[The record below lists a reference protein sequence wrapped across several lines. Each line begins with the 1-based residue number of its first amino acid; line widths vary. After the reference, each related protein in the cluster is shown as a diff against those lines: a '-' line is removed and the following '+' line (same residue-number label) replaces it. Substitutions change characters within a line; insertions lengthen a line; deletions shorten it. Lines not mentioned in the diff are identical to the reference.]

1 MLLERERELEVL
13 ADLLGLAADSGGRV
27 VLIRGEAGIG
37 KSALV
42 ELFAESYAD
51 TALFVSGSCD
61 DLSTPEPLGPIRDI
75 ARLEPD
81 LGQAIAAGDRIVVME
96 TLLDLMSHRLRPT
109 VVVLED
115 TQWADEATLDLIRY
129 VGRRI
134 ARTSGLLVLTYRDG
148 EVDVEHPLR
157 HVIGELQPGSIE
169 RMHLQPLSKPAIASL
184 IDVAGL
190 DVDEVFDLT
199 GGNPLFVRE
208 LVVSAAERVPSSVR
222 DGVLARASK
231 LSPGARALLE
241 LVSVVPGRAELRL
254 VEAVV
259 DPSPGQLTECIR
271 QGLLRVEG
279 TDVSFRHELVRQAV
293 ESSLD
298 AATRQRLNRLVLA
311 ELIAT
316 ADPARLVHHAL
327 EAGDLA
333 SVVEFAPQ
341 AARAAMEVGSVREAG
356 AHFRNLEPHL
366 DLIPEG
372 ERARIMDD
380 WARTEFMLDN
390 PESLDILDRAMDL
403 YRAVGDED
411 SLARA
416 LTFGVRSN
424 ETSFRPEAAERCA
437 VEALAILEPKPPG
450 PDLAAALAQRAYL
463 GMVRLDDDVAVE
475 YADRAIDMARETG
488 DDLSLISSLNTKGT
502 VRCMRGE
509 PDGLTLLEEARW
521 RAEQGRHLFEELR
534 ALNNMSVNALGRM
547 DLDRAGEFSQRAMEV
562 ASRSEIPLLEYRCM
576 TECAEVLLAKGEWT
590 TAENLVLEMIGSH
603 IRESALGILATIQT
617 RRGQAAAKESVLR
630 SWLLSEAGGQPQF
643 LTAAAAVLAE
653 YMWLTDDHP
662 VGSERLRQV
671 IHSAK
676 IRLWSVGALAWWLW
690 ELGELDAVP
699 DGIAPGFALTMN
711 GDARAGAAEWDR
723 LGYPYEK
730 AMALTHADAKGRLE
744 AVEILE
750 TLGATAVA
758 AKVRREMR
766 ADGITVPRGRA
777 EATRRHPAGLT
788 ARQAE
793 VLTLL
798 DQGLT
803 NAVIADR
810 LFVSPRTVENHVS
823 AILVKLDA
831 PTRKEA
837 VVRARAASL
846 VQA

>member
-1 MLLERERELEVL
+1 
-13 ADLLGLAADSGGRV
+13 
-27 VLIRGEAGIG
+27 
-37 KSALV
+37 
-42 ELFAESYAD
+42 
-51 TALFVSGSCD
+51 
-61 DLSTPEPLGPIRDI
+61 
-75 ARLEPD
+75 
-81 LGQAIAAGDRIVVME
+81 
-96 TLLDLMSHRLRPT
+96 
-109 VVVLED
+109 
-115 TQWADEATLDLIRY
+115 
-129 VGRRI
+129 
-134 ARTSGLLVLTYRDG
+134 
-148 EVDVEHPLR
+148 
-157 HVIGELQPGSIE
+157 
-169 RMHLQPLSKPAIASL
+169 
-184 IDVAGL
+184 
-190 DVDEVFDLT
+190 
-199 GGNPLFVRE
+199 
-208 LVVSAAERVPSSVR
+208 
-222 DGVLARASK
+222 
-231 LSPGARALLE
+231 
-241 LVSVVPGRAELRL
+241 VVPGRAELRL

-298 AATRQRLNRLVLA
+298 AASRRRLNRLVLA
-311 ELIAT
+311 ELSAISN
-316 ADPARLVHHAL
+316 PARLVHHAL
-327 EAGDLA
+327 EAGDFG
-333 SVVEFAPQ
+333 SIVEFAPQ

-372 ERARIMDD
+372 ERARIVDD

-424 ETSFRPEAAERCA
+424 ENNFRPEAAERCA

-450 PDLAAALAQRAYL
+450 PDLAFALAQRAWL
-463 GMVRLDDDVAVE
+463 GMVRWDDDVAVE

-488 DDLSLISSLNTKGT
+488 DDLSLIHSLNTKGCT
-502 VRCMRGE
+502 PGE

-521 RAEQGRHLFEELR
+521 RAQKGRHRFEEVR
-534 ALNNMSVNALGRM
+534 ALGNMSVSAMERM
-547 DLDRAGEFSQRAMEV
+547 DLDRAGEFSQRAME
-562 ASRSEIPLLEYRCM
+562 AAARHEIPVYENSSRVNH
-576 TECAEVLLAKGEWT
+576 ASVLLARGDLT
-590 TAENLVLEMIGSH
+590 TAESLVLEAIGSS
-603 IRESALGILATIQT
+603 ISRTLGLEVLARIQT

-630 SWLLSEAGGQPQF
+630 SWLLSEASGQPQY
-643 LTAAAAVLAE
+643 LTPAAALLAE

-662 VGSERLRQV
+662 VGSPERLRQV
-671 IHSAK
+671 MHSAK

-690 ELGELDAVP
+690 ELGELDSVP

-730 AMALTHADAKGRLE
+730 AMALTHADAEGRLE
-744 AVEILE
+744 ALEILE

-758 AKVRREMR
+758 AKVRRGMR

-777 EATRRHPAGLT
+777 KATRRHPAGLT

-803 NAVIADR
+803 NVVIADR

-823 AILVKLDA
+823 AILAKLDV
-831 PTRKEA
+831 PTREA
-837 VVRARAASL
+837 AVETARAASL
-846 VQA
+846 VPA